1 MTDRPSGPQLDAQ
14 APPRSVVVAYV
25 TGDDAH
31 ADVRRAAEEH
41 ARAHGCS
48 LILFVADAASV
59 WSEPMPNQWGSQ
71 GEGDRFGSRLGPD
84 DLEAL
89 GRSDVQAQVI
99 EGRASGVPTFAW
111 LPKDHGAGALAQY
124 AREQQAHLI
133 FVPNRLEWIDEL
145 SSLLGSATKGEELEV
160 PGIEVCA
167 VGSEP
172 SAAGPGG

>member
-1 MTDRPSGPQLDAQ
+1 MADRPSGPQLDAQ

-25 TGDDAH
+25 SGDDRH
-31 ADVRRAAEEH
+31 SDVRRAAAEH

-59 WSEPMPNQWGSQ
+59 WSEPMPNQWGSE

-84 DLEAL
+84 DLEFL
-89 GRSDVQAQVI
+89 GRSDVEAQVT
-99 EGRASGVPTFAW
+99 ESRGSGVPTFAW
-111 LPKDHGAGALAQY
+111 LPKDHGPGALARY
-124 AREQQAHLI
+124 AREQGAHLLFI
-133 FVPNRLEWIDEL
+133 PGKLEWIDAL
-145 SSLLGSATKGEELEV
+145 SSLLEGATTDEELEV
-160 PGIEVCA
+160 PGIEVRA

>member
-1 MTDRPSGPQLDAQ
+1 M
-14 APPRSVVVAYV
+14 
-25 TGDDAH
+25 
-31 ADVRRAAEEH
+31 
-41 ARAHGCS
+41 
-48 LILFVADAASV
+48 
-59 WSEPMPNQWGSQ
+59 
-71 GEGDRFGSRLGPD
+71 
-84 DLEAL
+84 
-89 GRSDVQAQVI
+89 
-99 EGRASGVPTFAW
+99 PTFAW
-111 LPKDHGAGALAQY
+111 LPKDHGAGAVAQY